1 MQEIKEIRLIFDPGK
16 GRTDLS
22 SVTAVCGDRVGA
34 LPAASRRGYVF
45 GGWFTSPD
53 GAGERITAESVT
65 PDAEQDTL
73 TLYALWTKPETEK
86 TKKKSSLKTQQT
98 AIWIIAVAVI
108 ALIAGLIFTNYII
121 DIYHYTDY
129 DEAVYTIKK
138 KNGVYGLYNKDG
150 TACDVNDDG
159 YWLTGLGTQ
168 LEVDEKT
175 GEYKIYAVV
184 DVEGTEVVGVSQRV
198 LAFKQ
203 LTYDKSSTSDMT
215 RVIARFEI
223 HNQNGDFALIRQEGS
238 NRFTIEGHEGTMLS
252 DELFA
257 KLSNGCGYTI
267 SMQRLANPARLADGS
282 IDWAEYGLAPE
293 VRVRKDDKGENVL
306 DENGDPVTYDYEP
319 TWYVVSTL
327 QPDARTGLSDYKMT
341 IGDATVS
348 GAGYYARYEDRDTIY
363 MLSSVNLD
371 EAVLQPVETLVVP
384 MLVYPMTMNSYFDVH
399 NFILDKVDTNYKSMY
414 MAASAAG
421 LDPDELDLAHPE
433 NLTRE
438 QIDLILS
445 GMDKFADMDEETF
458 AALYEKADALA
469 TSRVTGFSFVSISAR
484 ENTLYSSIPYVM
496 STDYMQG
503 YQPNADNL
511 SMVMQKLYSM
521 AFNEVTKIGPTEDE
535 LDEYGVLD
543 PTYRLTFTYH
553 DAQGQDHDNEVWISD
568 MTEEGTYYAYS
579 PYYDQL
585 VCFSESE
592 APYLSWETIDWYERE
607 YYSYNI
613 AHVSSLTLSGA
624 SVTALGDK
632 YLNADGAIRYDLDNS
647 KSDQTS
653 TINSSDLVVYQNGQ
667 LLDYTLTVTKPSGS
681 KVEESGT
688 YNFRRLVQSLLTA
701 SLGGVADLSEEER
714 AALRATPDT
723 DCQLCLKV
731 VLNDHYTSVAKQKY
745 IKAVSAAIEKGV
757 NPNTDAA
764 VIAAAAAV
772 DSAVD
777 SKINLVYRFYQISE
791 RRSYMTIEV
800 LPEPDSPSSPENG
813 QGIFYVQRSFCDK
826 IVADAARLADHVEI
840 DPDSKN

>member
-1 MQEIKEIRLIFDPGK
+1 MQEIKEIKLIFDPGK
-16 GRTDLS
+16 GKADLS

-45 GGWFTSPD
+45 GGWFTEPD
-53 GAGERITAESVT
+53 GAGVRITSESVT
-65 PDAEQDTL
+65 PDTGADTL
-73 TLYALWTKPETEK
+73 TLHALWTKPEGGK
-86 TKKKSSLKTQQT
+86 QKKKSSLKTQQR
-98 AIWIIAVAVI
+98 AIWIIAIAVI

-129 DEAVYTIKK
+129 DEKVYTIKK
-138 KNGVYGLYNKDG
+138 KDGVYGLYNKDG
-150 TACDVNDDG
+150 SACDVNDDG

-168 LEVDEKT
+168 LDVDEAT

-203 LTYDKSSTSDMT
+203 LTYDKSSTTDMT

-223 HNQNGDFALIRQEGS
+223 HNQKGDYALIRQEGS
-238 NRFTIEGHEGTMLS
+238 NRFTIEGHEGTLMS

-257 KLSNGCGYTI
+257 QLSNGCGYTL

-293 VRVRKDDKGENVL
+293 VRVRKDAEGKDVL
-306 DENGDPVTYDYEP
+306 DEDGNPVTYDYEP

-348 GAGYYARYEDRDTIY
+348 GAGYYARYEDRDVIY
-363 MLSSVNLD
+363 MLSSANLD
-371 EAVLQPVETLVVP
+371 AAVLQPVETLVTP
-384 MLVYPMTMNSYFDVH
+384 MLVYPMSMNSYFDVH
-399 NFILDKVDTNYKSMY
+399 NFILDKVDTTFKSLY
-414 MAASAAG
+414 MAAYAAG
-421 LDPDELDLAHPE
+421 LDPDSLDFAHPE
-433 NLTRE
+433 NLTEE
-438 QIDLILS
+438 QIAAIIAGSDKLVE
-445 GMDKFADMDEETF
+445 MDDDAFS
-458 AALYEKADALA
+458 ALYDKADKLA
-469 TSRVTGFSFVSISAR
+469 SSRVTGFSFVSISAR
-484 ENTLYSSIPYVM
+484 EQTLYSSIPYVM

-521 AFNEVTKIGPTEDE
+521 TFLEVTKLGPTEEE
-535 LDEYGVLD
+535 LDEHGVLD
-543 PTYRLTFTYH
+543 PAYRLTFTYH
-553 DAQGQDHDNEVWISD
+553 DPQGQDHDNEVWISE
-568 MTEEGTYYAYS
+568 MTEAGTYYAYS
-579 PYYDQL
+579 PLFDQL

-592 APYLSWETIDWYERE
+592 APYLEWETIDWYERE
-607 YYSYNI
+607 YFSYNI
-613 AHVSSLTLSGA
+613 AHVSSMTLSGA

-632 YLNADGAIRYDLDNS
+632 YLNADGAIRYDLDNT
-647 KSDQTS
+647 KSNQTT
-653 TINSSDLVVYQNGQ
+653 TINSSDLMVYQNGS

-681 KVEESGT
+681 KAEESGV
-688 YNFRRLVQSLLTA
+688 YNFRRLIQSLLTA
-701 SLGGVADLSEEER
+701 SLGGVADLSEEEM

-723 DCQLCLKV
+723 DCQLCVKV

-745 IKAVSAAIEKGV
+745 IKAVSDAIDKGV
-757 NPNTDAA
+757 NPASDEA
-764 VIAAAAAV
+764 VIAAAKAV
-772 DSAVD
+772 DTAVD

-800 LPEPDSPSSPENG
+800 LPDPDSPSSPENG